1 MTEFKETELDERAI
15 KMAKVLSADAVE
27 NAGSGHPGSPV
38 SLAPIAYTLYQLF
51 IKHDPNDPNWEGR
64 DRFILSGGH
73 ASLTQYVQLYFSGY
87 GLTLDDLKHFRGGAD
102 TRTPGHPEYGLT
114 PGIEMTTGPLGQGFA
129 SAIGFAYGERFQR
142 GLLDPETP
150 KEDSPFYHKIWAI
163 CGEGDIEE
171 GISGEAASLA
181 ANQKLGNI
189 TVIFD
194 ANRIQIEGDT
204 NLVLAEDV
212 LKRFQAYGWYTD
224 EFSFIQPDGSY
235 KEDVEGLADVIAKAE
250 AAAPDQPKLIKVDT
264 LIAWPT
270 PGKTNDPSSHG
281 SKLGAEAV
289 AGLKKILGYDPEE
302 SFHVDEEALAHA
314 RKVAERGLEAHK
326 EWDEKFDAWRK
337 ANPDKA
343 ALYDRLKAGE
353 LPEGFD
359 KAIDDLEATFE
370 VGKSVATRGA
380 SGSVLNA
387 IAAVMPELW
396 GGSADLGGSNK
407 TDLKGAATFA
417 PEECA
422 TKQWPVCN
430 EFGRQLHFGVREFA
444 MGCIT
449 NGILLGSHTRP
460 FGGTFFM
467 FSDYERSAV
476 RLAAHA
482 AWDEKYEAWRKAN
495 PDKAALYD
503 RLKAGELPEGFD
515 KALDDLEATFEVGK
529 NVATR
534 GASGSVLNA
543 IAAVMPELWGGS
555 ADLGGSNKTDLKG
568 AATFAPEGNETKQW
582 PVVSPFGR
590 QLHFGVR
597 EFTMGTITNGILLGS
612 HTRPFGGTFFMF
624 SDYER
629 PAVRL
634 AALMEIPN
642 LFVWTHDS
650 VAVGEDGPTHQPIEH
665 LAAFRAMP
673 QLEVVRPA
681 DAFETA
687 EAYRYFFE
695 KKNTLPAA
703 MVLTRQGVPVL
714 AETAAKAK
722 DGVKRGAYVLVDTE
736 GTPDVLLLASGSEV
750 QLAVSAAKTLAG
762 EGVKARVVSVPSLEW
777 FEEQDEDY
785 KESVLPAAVKARVS
799 VEAGVAMPWYKYLG
813 SYGKPVSIEQ
823 FGLQGSGSQNLI
835 DLGITAEHV
844 VDAAKASIAEVQAA

>member
-15 KMAKVLSADAVE
+15 NMAKVLSADAVE
-27 NAGSGHPGSPV
+27 KAGSGHPGSPV
-38 SLAPIAYTLYQLF
+38 SLAPVAYTLYQHF

-87 GLTLDDLKHFRGGAD
+87 GVTLDDLKHFRGGAD

-150 KEDSPFYHKIWAI
+150 KEESPFYHKIWAI
-163 CGEGDIEE
+163 CGEGDIE
-171 GISGEAASLA
+171 
-181 ANQKLGNI
+181 
-189 TVIFD
+189 
-194 ANRIQIEGDT
+194 
-204 NLVLAEDV
+204 
-212 LKRFQAYGWYTD
+212 
-224 EFSFIQPDGSY
+224 
-235 KEDVEGLADVIAKAE
+235 GLADVIAKAE
-250 AAAPDQPKLIKVDT
+250 KAAPDQPKLIKVHS

-289 AGLKKILGYDPEE
+289 AGLKKLLGYDPEE

-359 KAIDDLEATFE
+359 KALDDLEATFE
-370 VGKSVATRGA
+370 VGKKVATRGA

-417 PEECA
+417 PAECA

-430 EFGRQLHFGVREFA
+430 EFGRQLHFGVREFT

-476 RLAAHA
+476 RLAA
-482 AWDEKYEAWRKAN
+482 
-495 PDKAALYD
+495 
-503 RLKAGELPEGFD
+503 
-515 KALDDLEATFEVGK
+515 
-529 NVATR
+529 
-534 GASGSVLNA
+534 
-543 IAAVMPELWGGS
+543 
-555 ADLGGSNKTDLKG
+555 
-568 AATFAPEGNETKQW
+568 
-582 PVVSPFGR
+582 
-590 QLHFGVR
+590 
-597 EFTMGTITNGILLGS
+597 
-612 HTRPFGGTFFMF
+612 
-624 SDYER
+624 
-629 PAVRL
+629 
-634 AALMEIPN
+634 LMEIPN
-642 LFVWTHDS
+642 LYVWTHDS
-650 VAVGEDGPTHQPIEH
+650 VAVGEDGPTHQPVEH
-665 LAAFRAMP
+665 LASFRAIP
-673 QLEVVRPA
+673 QLEVIRPA

-695 KKNTLPAA
+695 KKNTLPGA

-722 DGVKRGAYVLVDTE
+722 DGVRKGAYVLVDTE
-736 GTPDVLLLASGSEV
+736 GTPDVILMASGSEV
-750 QLAVSAAKTLAG
+750 QWAVDAAKTLAG
-762 EGVKARVVSVPSLEW
+762 EGVKARVVSMPSMEW
-777 FEEQDEDY
+777 FEEQDAEY
-785 KESVLPAAVKARVS
+785 KEAVLPASVKARVS

-823 FGLQGSGSQNLI
+823 FGLQGDGAQNMI

-844 VDAAKASIAEVQAA
+844 VEAAKASIAEAEAAK

>member
-27 NAGSGHPGSPV
+27 RAGHGHPCFPV
-38 SLAPIAYTLYQLF
+38 SVAPFAYTLYQHF
-51 IKHDPNDPNWEGR
+51 IKHDPNDPKWEGR

-87 GLTLDDLKHFRGGAD
+87 GLTLDDLKNFRGGAD

-129 SAIGFAYGERFQR
+129 SAIGFAYGQRF
-142 GLLDPETP
+142 
-150 KEDSPFYHKIWAI
+150 
-163 CGEGDIEE
+163 
-171 GISGEAASLA
+171 
-181 ANQKLGNI
+181 
-189 TVIFD
+189 
-194 ANRIQIEGDT
+194 
-204 NLVLAEDV
+204 
-212 LKRFQAYGWYTD
+212 
-224 EFSFIQPDGSY
+224 
-235 KEDVEGLADVIAKAE
+235 
-250 AAAPDQPKLIKVDT
+250 
-264 LIAWPT
+264 
-270 PGKTNDPSSHG
+270 
-281 SKLGAEAV
+281 
-289 AGLKKILGYDPEE
+289 
-302 SFHVDEEALAHA
+302 
-314 RKVAERGLEAHK
+314 ERGLEAHK
-326 EWDEKFDAWRK
+326 EWDEKYDAWRK

-343 ALYDRLKAGE
+343 ALYDRIKAGE

-370 VGKSVATRGA
+370 VGKGVATRGA

-422 TKQWPVCN
+422 TKQWPNCN
-430 EFGRQLHFGVREFA
+430 
-444 MGCIT
+444 
-449 NGILLGSHTRP
+449 
-460 FGGTFFM
+460 
-467 FSDYERSAV
+467 
-476 RLAAHA
+476 
-482 AWDEKYEAWRKAN
+482 KY
-495 PDKAALYD
+495 
-503 RLKAGELPEGFD
+503 
-515 KALDDLEATFEVGK
+515 
-529 NVATR
+529 
-534 GASGSVLNA
+534 
-543 IAAVMPELWGGS
+543 
-555 ADLGGSNKTDLKG
+555 
-568 AATFAPEGNETKQW
+568 
-582 PVVSPFGR
+582 GR

-642 LFVWTHDS
+642 LYVWSHDS

-665 LAAFRAMP
+665 LASFRAIP

-681 DAFETA
+681 DAYETA
-687 EAYRYFFE
+687 EAYRAFFE

-722 DGVKRGAYVLVDTE
+722 EGVKKGAYVLVDTE
-736 GTPDVLLLASGSEV
+736 GTPDVIIMATGSEV
-750 QLAVSAAKTLAG
+750 QWAVAAAKTLAG

-777 FEEQDEDY
+777 FEEQDAEY
-785 KESVLPAAVKARVS
+785 KEAVLPASVKARVS

-823 FGLQGSGSQNLI
+823 FGLQGDGAQNMI

-844 VDAAKASIAEVQAA
+844 VEAAKASIAEVEAAK